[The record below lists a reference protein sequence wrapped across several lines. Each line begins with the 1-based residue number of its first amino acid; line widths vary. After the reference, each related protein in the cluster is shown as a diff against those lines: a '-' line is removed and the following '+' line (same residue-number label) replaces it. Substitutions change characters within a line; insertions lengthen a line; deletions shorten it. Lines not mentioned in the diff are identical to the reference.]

1 MPANGPMKRSGFNQ
15 AIYEQSATKKEE
27 IGTLRIT
34 SNGKKYR
41 YARAGAAALGMGKMG
56 QAAAIAANVMGQAPT
71 IADPIGARSINF
83 TAGGAVTY
91 VENYFAGGYY
101 QVSAGIGLGH
111 SYPIASSSAVT
122 GGTEII
128 ITLEQ
133 GLRIANVVATS
144 KATLVHSPWMGV
156 IEAAVEENLAVGVP
170 MLAVDIGYYYWA
182 QTGGP
187 GMVLFNTTSA
197 IGTGLMLDGA
207 AGGEMDSHDSPLN
220 VDEPV
225 WALTWGNVGV
235 ADEYKA
241 CLLLIDR

>member
-15 AIYEQSATKKEE
+15 AIYEQSVTKKEE

-41 YARAGAAALGMGKMG
+41 YARAGATALGMGKMG
-56 QAAAIAANVMGQAPT
+56 QAAGIAANVAVQAPT
-71 IADPIGARSINF
+71 IADPVGARSINF
-83 TAGGAVTY
+83 TAGGAVTF
-91 VENYFAGGYY
+91 VEDYFAGGYY
-101 QVSAGIGLGH
+101 QISTGTGIGH
-111 SYPIASSSAVT
+111 SYPIKASSAVT

-128 ITLEQ
+128 VTIEH
-133 GLRIANVVATS
+133 GLVIANVVADS
-144 KATLVHSPWMGV
+144 KITLVHSPWMGV

-187 GMVLFNTTSA
+187 GMVLFATTSA
-197 IGTGLMLDGA
+197 IGTGLMLDGTLK
-207 AGGEMDSHDSPLN
+207 GEMDSIDSALV
-220 VDEPV
+220 VDQPA

-235 ADEYKA
+235 DSEYKA
-241 CLLLIDR
+241 CLLMIDR